1 MFPLRFVLFAIL
13 QLIFVS
19 AFDANSKQNVAVYW
33 GQASAGS
40 QESLGTYC
48 QSDNV
53 DIVLLSFLYSFPD
66 NLAVNFASA
75 CTDTF
80 EDGLL
85 HCSSIAA
92 DIKTCQDKG
101 KKVLLSMGGAIGSYG
116 FTDDKQAE
124 DFATTLWNTF
134 GEGSADGVERPFDSA
149 VVDGFDFDIE
159 NNNPKGYAALATK
172 LRTLFSKGTKDYY
185 ISAAPQCFYPD
196 ASVGDALANAD
207 IDFAFIQFYNNYC
220 NVDKQ
225 FNWDTWTDFAQ
236 NTSPNKDIKL
246 YLGLPGSA
254 TGAGSGY
261 ISDLGLVESTVK
273 KISESPNFGGIMLW
287 DASQGFTN
295 TVDGKPYV
303 EQMKDILNKDAVSNS
318 AAPSS
323 ASQATSSASTSS
335 SSASSTTTT
344 STSTS
349 VSSSTAAPTTT
360 TASSSSSSSSFS
372 STLTLTSAITTTL
385 SKSTL
390 SVSTTT
396 SNTKTSETK
405 PETKTLQPTTPTTT
419 SISTPAPTSS
429 SVSTTK
435 ATTTLQPTTTQQPTT
450 TRPSQTTQPSGSW
463 AENRAKELN
472 QQFSEGKMN
481 GKDTCFDGEISCDSV
496 GKIAICNYGE
506 WVHTECAAGTT
517 CFAYSDDSVVSI
529 SCNFSYL
536 KADWT
541 L

>member
-1 MFPLRFVLFAIL
+1 M
-13 QLIFVS
+13 
-19 AFDANSKQNVAVYW
+19 DAMMELPFGRREFCPNVAVYW

-287 DASQGFTN
+287 DASQEFTN
-295 TVDGKPYV
+295 IVDGKPYV

-360 TASSSSSSSSFS
+360 ASSSSSSSSSSFS

-405 PETKTLQPTTPTTT
+405 PETKTLQPTTPSTT

-429 SVSTTK
+429 S
-435 ATTTLQPTTTQQPTT
+435 
-450 TRPSQTTQPSGSW
+450 
-463 AENRAKELN
+463 ELN